1 MISRQSWSL
10 ALGAVS
16 CLASLSAGLILFA
29 LGSTTGFHLDW
40 TFVMFAL
47 ATVGALS
54 GIAGLI
60 SSQVKGRGAVL
71 SVVGCVLSLLPALI
85 CLMVLVVIF
94 GQQH

>member
-16 CLASLSAGLILFA
+16 CLASLSAGLIYFA
-29 LGSTTGFHLDW
+29 LRSTKEPHLDW
-40 TFVMFAL
+40 IFVMFAVG
-47 ATVGALS
+47 TVGVLA

-60 SSQVKGRGAVL
+60 SSRVKGKAAVL
-71 SVVGCVLSLLPALI
+71 SAVGCVLSLPSTFVG
-85 CLMVLVVIF
+85 LMLVAVIF